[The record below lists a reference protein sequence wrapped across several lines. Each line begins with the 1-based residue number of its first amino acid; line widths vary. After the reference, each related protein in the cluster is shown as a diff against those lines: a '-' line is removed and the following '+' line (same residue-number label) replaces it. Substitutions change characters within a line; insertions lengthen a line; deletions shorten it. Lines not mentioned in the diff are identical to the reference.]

1 MPTTVPIY
9 DISPVTKISKPKKA
23 GFFKK
28 RWVKEKKLS
37 SPGLMRGQLGT
48 LIFWIPSF
56 NNNNNNNNNIMFLRD
71 AFAKLN
77 APYNK
82 GSKKK
87 KKEKKKLSKL
97 IRRSMLI

>member
-56 NNNNNNNNNIMFLRD
+56 NNNNNNNNNNNIMFLRD
-71 AFAKLN
+71 AFTKLN

-82 GSKKK
+82 GSKK
-87 KKEKKKLSKL
+87 EKLSKL